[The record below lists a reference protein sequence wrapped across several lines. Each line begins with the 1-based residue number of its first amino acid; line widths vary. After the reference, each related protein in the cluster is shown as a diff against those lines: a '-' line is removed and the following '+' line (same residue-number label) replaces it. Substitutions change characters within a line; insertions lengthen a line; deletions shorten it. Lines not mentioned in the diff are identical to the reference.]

1 MKRRFLIPAVMLVA
15 LAVAAPAA
23 EAHTLGYVQAKRAAK
38 KKADRFSGERTRVTT
53 LFRQGRHRYYAQA
66 EWDQGSQQCFA
77 EFTVRFRSRRSRRVV
92 ARIIG
97 SYC

>member
-1 MKRRFLIPAVMLVA
+1 MKRRFLIAAVVLVA

-23 EAHTLGYVQAKRAAK
+23 QAHTLGYVQAKRAAK
-38 KKADRFSGERTRVTT
+38 KKADRFSGKSTRVTT

-66 EWDQGSQQCFA
+66 EWTQGSQECFA
-77 EFTVRFRSRRSRRVV
+77 EFTVRFRSKRSRRVV
-92 ARIIG
+92 ARIVS